1 MPIRPD
7 DLRRVLALARLSL
20 PADEEARLVHELGE
34 VLAYMEKLNRLPTDS
49 VPPMTHVVD
58 IGAPLRDDVVSNQPA
73 TDTLLANAPARED
86 GFFRV
91 PKIIE

>member
-1 MPIRPD
+1 MPITRD
-7 DLRRVLALARLSL
+7 DLERVLLLARLSL
-20 PADEEARLVHELGE
+20 PADEEARLVQELGE
-34 VLAYMEKLNRLPTDS
+34 VLAYVEKLDRLATDD

-58 IGAPLRDDVVSNQPA
+58 IGASLRDDVVSNRPD
-73 TDTLLANAPARED
+73 TDALMANAPARED